1 MGFSQIIFSWTAI
14 FPVIVLLYYFF
25 RKKYTDQ
32 PVSSTLFWSEIMQ
45 ETRVSPYLK
54 HLQKNALLYLQLL
67 ALLLLVLALINP
79 YMKKSTIVGAQT
91 IFIVDTSAT
100 MLAGKEQ
107 STFDAHKKEM
117 QSLVE
122 QLDGRPVTLITTGN
136 SPQAVLQ
143 QETNAKTIEKA
154 IQDLHVT
161 YETAQISKA
170 LDVAQ
175 AFVGDSQTSI
185 YVFTDA
191 LDKKQLPMEKES
203 VKWLVHGSA
212 KDLTN
217 VAITR
222 FAATT
227 DGKST
232 MALVQ
237 LQNDTDKEQKLT
249 LTLQNSKGDVL
260 IDEPIS
266 LAANEAMSKSF
277 KDLPLMDTVTAKID
291 VKDDYAIDNI
301 QSVVLQTATSNIVV
315 DQNMHQLIQ
324 KGFQAIN
331 GNVKI
336 VPSLQLADNQGATIV
351 TNQTSLLQ
359 KMERPIVLFGRDD
372 IEKVDVNGEVKT
384 TSDALFAFSE
394 LNDIYVSALYPP
406 FDDYKTIATVGEKP
420 FIQRTPEGDIIVL
433 ADIEDTDWPLYPSF
447 PLFLWSVE
455 QQLSESVGSLGVF
468 APNEQRS
475 VALSQGDWSVYS
487 QDDEFLSTI
496 TNGLLTAP
504 MQPGMYTARSNSEEK
519 RLIVQLQA
527 QERVIEEGTSY
538 TLGEL
543 QQNGKEEVSKASFVP
558 WLILIILSL
567 LVAEWEVQRRRG
579 FTN

>member
-1 MGFSQIIFSWTAI
+1 
-14 FPVIVLLYYFF
+14 
-25 RKKYTDQ
+25 
-32 PVSSTLFWSEIMQ
+32 MQ

-143 QETNAKTIEKA
+143 QETNVKTIEQT

-161 YETAQISKA
+161 YETAQINKA

-175 AFVGDSQTSI
+175 AFVGDSPTSI

-291 VKDDYAIDNI
+291 VKDDYVIDNI

-336 VPSLQLADNQGATIV
+336 VPPLQLADNQGATIV
-351 TNQTSLLQ
+351 TNQISLLQ

-372 IEKVDVNGEVKT
+372 IEKVDVKGEIKT

-433 ADIEDTDWPLYPSF
+433 ADIADTDWPLYPSF

-455 QQLSESVGSLGVF
+455 QQLSESVGSLGIF

-504 MQPGMYTARSNSEEK
+504 MKPGMYTARSNSEEK

>member
-67 ALLLLVLALINP
+67 ALLLLVLTLINP

-136 SPQAVLQ
+136 APQAVLQ
-143 QETNAKTIEKA
+143 QETNVKTIEKT

-161 YETAQISKA
+161 YETAQMNKA

-260 IDEPIS
+260 VDEPIS
-266 LAANEAMSKSF
+266 LAANEAVSKSF

-301 QSVVLQTATSNIVV
+301 QSVVLQTATANIVV

-331 GNVKI
+331 DNVKI
-336 VPSLQLADNQGATIV
+336 VPPLQLADNQGATIV

-433 ADIEDTDWPLYPSF
+433 ADIADTDWPLYPSF

-455 QQLSESVGSLGVF
+455 QQLSESVGSLGIF
-468 APNEQRS
+468 TPNEQRS

-504 MQPGMYTARSNSEEK
+504 MKPGMYTARSNSEEK

>member
-67 ALLLLVLALINP
+67 ALLLLVLTLINP

-136 SPQAVLQ
+136 APQAVLQ
-143 QETNAKTIEKA
+143 QETNVKTIEKT

-161 YETAQISKA
+161 YETAQMNKA

-175 AFVGDSQTSI
+175 AFVGDSPTSI

-260 IDEPIS
+260 VDEPIS
-266 LAANEAMSKSF
+266 LAANEAVSKSF
-277 KDLPLMDTVTAKID
+277 KDLPLMDTVTAKIN

-301 QSVVLQTATSNIVV
+301 QSVVLQTATANIVV

-331 GNVKI
+331 DNVKI
-336 VPSLQLADNQGATIV
+336 VPPLQLADNQGATIV

-359 KMERPIVLFGRDD
+359 KTERPIVLFGRDD
-372 IEKVDVNGEVKT
+372 IEKVDVNGKVKT

-433 ADIEDTDWPLYPSF
+433 ADIADTDWPLYPSF

-455 QQLSESVGSLGVF
+455 QQLSESVGSLGIF

-504 MQPGMYTARSNSEEK
+504 MKPGMYTARSNSEEK

>member
-136 SPQAVLQ
+136 APQAVLQ
-143 QETNAKTIEKA
+143 QETNVKTIEKT

-161 YETAQISKA
+161 YETAQMNKA

-249 LTLQNSKGDVL
+249 LILQNSKGDVL
-260 IDEPIS
+260 VDEPIS
-266 LAANEAMSKSF
+266 LAANEAVSKSF

-291 VKDDYAIDNI
+291 VKDDYALDNI
-301 QSVVLQTATSNIVV
+301 QSVVLQTATANIVV

-331 GNVKI
+331 DNVKI
-336 VPSLQLADNQGATIV
+336 VPPLQLADNQGATIV

-433 ADIEDTDWPLYPSF
+433 ADIADTDWPLYPSF

-455 QQLSESVGSLGVF
+455 QQLSESVGSLGIF

-504 MQPGMYTARSNSEEK
+504 MKPGMYTARSNSEEK

>member
-143 QETNAKTIEKA
+143 QETNVKTIEQT

-161 YETAQISKA
+161 YETAQINKA

-175 AFVGDSQTSI
+175 AFVGDSPTSI

-260 IDEPIS
+260 IDEPVS
-266 LAANEAMSKSF
+266 LAATETMSKSF

-336 VPSLQLADNQGATIV
+336 VPPLQLADNQGATIV

-359 KMERPIVLFGRDD
+359 KMKRPIVLFGRDD
-372 IEKVDVNGEVKT
+372 IEKVDVKGEIKT

-433 ADIEDTDWPLYPSF
+433 ADIADTDWPLYPSF

-455 QQLSESVGSLGVF
+455 QQLSESVGSLGIF

-504 MQPGMYTARSNSEEK
+504 MKPGMYTARSNSEEK

>member
-67 ALLLLVLALINP
+67 ALLLLVLTLINP

-136 SPQAVLQ
+136 APQAVLQ
-143 QETNAKTIEKA
+143 QETNVKTIEKT

-161 YETAQISKA
+161 YETAQMNKA

-175 AFVGDSQTSI
+175 AFVGDSPTSI

-260 IDEPIS
+260 VDEPIS
-266 LAANEAMSKSF
+266 LAANEAVSKSF
-277 KDLPLMDTVTAKID
+277 KDLPLMDTVTAKIN

-301 QSVVLQTATSNIVV
+301 QSVVLQTATANIVV

-331 GNVKI
+331 DNVKI
-336 VPSLQLADNQGATIV
+336 VPPLQLADNQGATIV

-359 KMERPIVLFGRDD
+359 KTERPIVLFGRDD

-433 ADIEDTDWPLYPSF
+433 ADIADTDWPLYPSF

-455 QQLSESVGSLGVF
+455 QQLSESVGSLGIF

-504 MQPGMYTARSNSEEK
+504 MKPGMYTARSNSEEK

>member
-1 MGFSQIIFSWTAI
+1 M
-14 FPVIVLLYYFF
+14 
-25 RKKYTDQ
+25 
-32 PVSSTLFWSEIMQ
+32 SSTLFWSEIMQ

-143 QETNAKTIEKA
+143 QETNVKTIEQT

-161 YETAQISKA
+161 YETAQINKA

-175 AFVGDSQTSI
+175 AFVGDSPTSI

-266 LAANEAMSKSF
+266 LAANETMSKSF

-291 VKDDYAIDNI
+291 VKDDYVIDNI

-336 VPSLQLADNQGATIV
+336 VPPLQLADNQGATIV

-372 IEKVDVNGEVKT
+372 IEKVDVKGEIKT

-394 LNDIYVSALYPP
+394 LNDIYVSALYPS

-433 ADIEDTDWPLYPSF
+433 ADIADTDWPLYPSF

-455 QQLSESVGSLGVF
+455 QQLSESVGSLGIF

-487 QDDEFLSTI
+487 QEDEFLSTI

-504 MQPGMYTARSNSEEK
+504 MKPGMYTARSNSEEK

>member
-1 MGFSQIIFSWTAI
+1 
-14 FPVIVLLYYFF
+14 
-25 RKKYTDQ
+25 
-32 PVSSTLFWSEIMQ
+32 MQ

-143 QETNAKTIEKA
+143 QETNVKTIEQT

-161 YETAQISKA
+161 YETAQINKA

-175 AFVGDSQTSI
+175 AFVGDSPTSI

-291 VKDDYAIDNI
+291 VKDDYVIDNI

-336 VPSLQLADNQGATIV
+336 VPPLQLADNQGATIV

-433 ADIEDTDWPLYPSF
+433 ADIADTDWPLYPSF

-455 QQLSESVGSLGVF
+455 QQLSESVGSLGIF

-504 MQPGMYTARSNSEEK
+504 MKPGMYTARSNSEEK

>member
-122 QLDGRPVTLITTGN
+122 QLNGRPVTLITTGN

-143 QETNAKTIEKA
+143 QETNVKTIEQT

-161 YETAQISKA
+161 YETAQINKA

-336 VPSLQLADNQGATIV
+336 VPPLQLADNQGATIV

-394 LNDIYVSALYPP
+394 LKDIYVSALYPP

-433 ADIEDTDWPLYPSF
+433 ADIADTDWPLYPSF

-455 QQLSESVGSLGVF
+455 QQLSESVGSLGIF

-504 MQPGMYTARSNSEEK
+504 MKPGMYTARSNSEEK

>member
-1 MGFSQIIFSWTAI
+1 
-14 FPVIVLLYYFF
+14 
-25 RKKYTDQ
+25 
-32 PVSSTLFWSEIMQ
+32 MQ

-143 QETNAKTIEKA
+143 QETNVKTIEQT

-161 YETAQISKA
+161 YETAQINKA

-175 AFVGDSQTSI
+175 AFVGDSPTSI

-260 IDEPIS
+260 IDEPVS
-266 LAANEAMSKSF
+266 LAATETMSKSF

-291 VKDDYAIDNI
+291 VKDDYVIDNI

-336 VPSLQLADNQGATIV
+336 VPPLQLADNQGATIV

-372 IEKVDVNGEVKT
+372 IEKVDVKGEIKT

-433 ADIEDTDWPLYPSF
+433 ADIADTDWPLYPSF

-455 QQLSESVGSLGVF
+455 QQLSESVGSLGIF

-504 MQPGMYTARSNSEEK
+504 MKPGMYTARSNSEEK

>member
-122 QLDGRPVTLITTGN
+122 QLNGRPVTLITTGN

-143 QETNAKTIEKA
+143 QETNVKTIEQT

-161 YETAQISKA
+161 YETAQINKA

-336 VPSLQLADNQGATIV
+336 VPPLQLADNQGATIV

-433 ADIEDTDWPLYPSF
+433 ADIADTDWPLYPSF

-455 QQLSESVGSLGVF
+455 QQLSESVGSLGIF

-504 MQPGMYTARSNSEEK
+504 MKPGMYTARSNSEEK

>member
-136 SPQAVLQ
+136 APQAVLQ
-143 QETNAKTIEKA
+143 QETNVKTIEKT

-161 YETAQISKA
+161 YETAQMNKA

-175 AFVGDSQTSI
+175 AFVGDSPTSI

-249 LTLQNSKGDVL
+249 LILQNSKGDVL
-260 IDEPIS
+260 VDEPIS
-266 LAANEAMSKSF
+266 LAANEAVSKSF

-291 VKDDYAIDNI
+291 VKDDYALDNI
-301 QSVVLQTATSNIVV
+301 QSVVLQTATANIVV

-331 GNVKI
+331 DNVKI
-336 VPSLQLADNQGATIV
+336 VPPLQLADNQGATIV

-433 ADIEDTDWPLYPSF
+433 ADIADTDWPLYPSF

-455 QQLSESVGSLGVF
+455 QQLSESVGSLGIF

-504 MQPGMYTARSNSEEK
+504 MKPGMYTARSNSEEK

>member
-143 QETNAKTIEKA
+143 QETNVKTIEQT

-161 YETAQISKA
+161 YETAQINKA

-175 AFVGDSQTSI
+175 AFVGDSPTSI

-291 VKDDYAIDNI
+291 VKDDYVIDNI

-336 VPSLQLADNQGATIV
+336 VPPLQLADNQGATIV
-351 TNQTSLLQ
+351 TNQISLLQ

-372 IEKVDVNGEVKT
+372 IEKVDVKGEIKT

-433 ADIEDTDWPLYPSF
+433 ADIADTDWPLYPSF

-455 QQLSESVGSLGVF
+455 QQLSESVGSLGIF

-504 MQPGMYTARSNSEEK
+504 MKPGMYTARSNSEEK

>member
-1 MGFSQIIFSWTAI
+1 
-14 FPVIVLLYYFF
+14 
-25 RKKYTDQ
+25 
-32 PVSSTLFWSEIMQ
+32 MQ

-143 QETNAKTIEKA
+143 QETNVKTIEQT

-161 YETAQISKA
+161 YETAQINKA

-175 AFVGDSQTSI
+175 AFVGDSPTSI

-291 VKDDYAIDNI
+291 VKDDYVIDNI

-336 VPSLQLADNQGATIV
+336 VPPLQLADNQGATIV

-372 IEKVDVNGEVKT
+372 IEKVDVKGEIKT

-433 ADIEDTDWPLYPSF
+433 ADIADTDWPLYPSF

-455 QQLSESVGSLGVF
+455 QQLSESVGSLGIF

-504 MQPGMYTARSNSEEK
+504 MKPGMYTARSNSEEK